1 MHFSSPHLTII
12 EWSQSH
18 DDGYDGYAR
27 NVDRHG
33 GRNGHHLAVRHCFPG
48 ARDSGIHQV
57 SPLLSPTSGAIPNE
71 HQNQQKTSME
81 DAKWA
86 FYSAWLFPWVLDLVM
101 QQKQLKPFR
110 ERIGKAASGCVL
122 EGYWPRAGRNW

>member
-1 MHFSSPHLTII
+1 
-12 EWSQSH
+12 
-18 DDGYDGYAR
+18 
-27 NVDRHG
+27 
-33 GRNGHHLAVRHCFPG
+33 
-48 ARDSGIHQV
+48 
-57 SPLLSPTSGAIPNE
+57 
-71 HQNQQKTSME
+71 ME

-110 ERIGKAASGCVL
+110 ERIGKTASGRVF